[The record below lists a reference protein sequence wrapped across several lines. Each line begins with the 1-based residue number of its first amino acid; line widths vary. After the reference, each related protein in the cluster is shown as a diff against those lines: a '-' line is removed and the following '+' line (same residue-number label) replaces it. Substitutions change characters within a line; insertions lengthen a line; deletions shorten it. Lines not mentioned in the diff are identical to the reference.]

1 MLRTNRWPHAVV
13 LFCCAALLFA
23 QHGAL
28 VCAKPKR
35 PIKDDDARRAI
46 AAMPGFALNRGA
58 VKVIDA
64 VASEGASVL
73 VTAEVE
79 TAVRFRQEEVKEEGV
94 KHWRAVEFRSGDRS
108 WEEFDWLTEAVGADR
123 IERARALLEEAATEF
138 EANELKRRRLAEEEQ
153 RAREERERQRPAPE
167 TLTKAERKRL
177 EREAKREAELRKK
190 EEERLKRE
198 REVRRGAVRV
208 KDFSP
213 LASSAVAVCVVEA
226 TFRLARGADGKWRV
240 LEFNVGGESSG
251 DPARLVAAVDARKVA
266 RAREEL
272 ETVRT
277 ALEAFRRERGFYP
290 VVADSTALVDHL
302 SPRYLPHI
310 IRIDPW
316 HRPYRYE
323 GERERFSLRSDGA
336 DGVSGTSDDVTLSR

>member
-1 MLRTNRWPHAVV
+1 MLRTNRWPLV
-13 LFCCAALLFA
+13 LFCCAALLSA
-23 QHGAL
+23 PHAVL
-28 VCAKPKR
+28 VHAKTKK

-46 AAMPGFALNRGA
+46 AATPGFALNRGA

-64 VASEGASVL
+64 VAADAASVL

-79 TAVRFRQEEVKEEGV
+79 TAVRFRQVEVKEEGA
-94 KHWRAVEFRSGDRS
+94 KRWRAVEFRSGDRS
-108 WEEFDWLTEAVGADR
+108 WEEFEWLTAALGAER
-123 IERARALLEEAATEF
+123 IERARTLLEEAATEF
-138 EANELKRRRLAEEEQ
+138 EANELKRRRLQEEEQ
-153 RAREERERQRPAPE
+153 SAREAREAARPSPE

-177 EREAKREAELRKK
+177 EQEAKREAELRKK

-198 REVRRGAVRV
+198 REVRRGALRV

-226 TFRLARGADGKWRV
+226 TFRLARGGDGKWRV
-240 LEFNVGGESSG
+240 VEFNIGGESSG

-272 ETVRT
+272 ETVGA

-302 SPRYLPHI
+302 SPRYLSHI

-323 GERERFSLRSDGA
+323 GERQRFVLRSDGA
-336 DGVSGTSDDVTLSR
+336 DGVSGTSDDVTLNR